1 MTRHVPT
8 TYLYIA
14 VSTELFLAVQ
24 AGGGGVCLLFVEKTT
39 VTTLQLQ

>member
-1 MTRHVPT
+1 MTRLVPT

-24 AGGGGVCLLFVEKTT
+24 AGGGVLFVEKTT